1 MVETVK
7 ITEDK
12 LFSYKPNANVTT
24 KTNLEETERNNV
36 NKSIHN
42 TSSLSMKHILNLK
55 ASAGE
60 IIKNSPRNTQG
71 NIEETIGSYINPIK
85 K

>member
-12 LFSYKPNANVTT
+12 LLSYKPNANVTT
-24 KTNLEETERNNV
+24 KANLEDTERNSV
-36 NKSIHN
+36 NKSNLN

-60 IIKNSPRNTQG
+60 IIRSSPKTNQG
-71 NIEETIGSYINPIK
+71 NIEATIGSFINPVK